1 MKLVRKGNKRRKGF
15 TLIELAIVVAILG
28 AIIAIIISS
37 INVGDIKDD
46 TASMELRKEGREIQM
61 NLERYA
67 QKFGN
72 YPSEDQGLEALVE
85 KPATGDVPE
94 DWRPM
99 VNSKDSIKDPWGSIY
114 KLKFDEYGDMQIV
127 TLGKDK
133 QEGGEGANA
142 DFNILKEEE
151 YPSQFKK
158 K

>member
-1 MKLVRKGNKRRKGF
+1 MKTGNKRRKGF

-28 AIIAIIISS
+28 AIMAIIISS

-46 TASMELRKEGREIQM
+46 TASMELWKEGREIQM
-61 NLERYA
+61 HLERYA
-67 QKFGN
+67 QKYGN
-72 YPSEDQGLEALVE
+72 YPSEEQGLEALVE
-85 KPATGDVPE
+85 KPTTGDVPE

-99 VNSKDSIKDPWGSIY
+99 ASNKDIIKDPWGGIY
-114 KLKFDEYGDMQIV
+114 KLKFDEYGEMQII

-142 DFNILKEEE
+142 DFNILKEED
-151 YPSQFKK
+151 YPAQFKK

>member
-1 MKLVRKGNKRRKGF
+1 MKTGNKRRRGF

-28 AIIAIIISS
+28 AIMAIIISS

-61 NLERYA
+61 HLERYA

-72 YPSEDQGLEALVE
+72 YPSEEQGLEALVE
-85 KPATGDVPE
+85 KPTTGDVPE

-99 VNSKDSIKDPWGSIY
+99 ASNKDIIKDPWGTPY
-114 KLKFDEYGDMQIV
+114 KLKFNEYGEMQII
-127 TLGKDK
+127 TLGKDR
-133 QEGGEGANA
+133 QEGGEGVNA
-142 DFNILKEEE
+142 DFNILKEED